1 MKTLIYPQNLSLE
14 RLYTGNGYSDTVR
27 KNMIVRTLKIISKL
41 TPTNY
46 NTYRFNKQGYVY
58 LSSRFKKRVLGNYYY
73 DFHKEITEGEDPI
86 VEMSSHYEVG
96 KESKLY
102 RLSKRYLNSPVQKFH
117 YKERRVKE
125 VKKPDFL
132 SDQFSLHKLSFD
144 NDVNTYLLNLHSEI
158 GNRIKGDNQKVLLDN
173 YIGRNL
179 CIVDDING
187 NEIFYGRSKTNYRY
201 YSSLTSLNR
210 IIRPFILV
218 NDKRLFS
225 IDIKSSQ
232 PFILA
237 TILDSSYYNDNNILY
252 NKNRINK
259 GIGGI
264 ILFPRFL
271 EGKDVGIKKYRGIP
285 FYDDFYSHVLK
296 NELGREPTK
305 IERERLKQKTMQFLF
320 FNNSKAKRKNELKY
334 LVSQYPSIN
343 SFITS
348 CLNVIGERNFSFIL
362 QRSESYLVLDVISK
376 EFNERFPNEPIFTIH
391 DAILTTEKNAE
402 YMFNLMEKRLAE
414 YTGIIPGLKLEKP
427 EISVI
432 PSEYDIQ
439 RITEKI
445 ILRSKKL
452 SNVYNAVEV
461 LESNLIRM
469 EQLLSNHL

>member
-1 MKTLIYPQNLSLE
+1 
-14 RLYTGNGYSDTVR
+14 
-27 KNMIVRTLKIISKL
+27 
-41 TPTNY
+41 
-46 NTYRFNKQGYVY
+46 
-58 LSSRFKKRVLGNYYY
+58 
-73 DFHKEITEGEDPI
+73 
-86 VEMSSHYEVG
+86 
-96 KESKLY
+96 
-102 RLSKRYLNSPVQKFH
+102 
-117 YKERRVKE
+117 
-125 VKKPDFL
+125 
-132 SDQFSLHKLSFD
+132 
-144 NDVNTYLLNLHSEI
+144 
-158 GNRIKGDNQKVLLDN
+158 
-173 YIGRNL
+173 
-179 CIVDDING
+179 
-187 NEIFYGRSKTNYRY
+187 
-201 YSSLTSLNR
+201 
-210 IIRPFILV
+210 
-218 NDKRLFS
+218 
-225 IDIKSSQ
+225 
-232 PFILA
+232 
-237 TILDSSYYNDNNILY
+237 
-252 NKNRINK
+252 
-259 GIGGI
+259 
-264 ILFPRFL
+264 L
-271 EGKDVGIKKYRGIP
+271 EGKDDGVKKYRDIP